1 MPITGTMLTPDAQIA
16 RGLQG
21 VNTGSDTSCVLW
33 AIPMGQDFRDAQ
45 YSQIG
50 TYLQCAGTA
59 DRLTIEMRFDDG
71 IAARHYV
78 LGRPATPREMGKAEV
93 VENEVGGVMVLPNE
107 VFNVEQATRIFQYYY
122 VHDTVPADCE
132 LRPL

>member
-16 RGLQG
+16 RALQG

-33 AIPMGQDFRDAQ
+33 AIPTGQDFLDAD

-50 TYLQCAGTA
+50 TYLQCAGIA
-59 DRLTIEMRFDDG
+59 DSLTIEMRVDDG
-71 IAARHYV
+71 VSARHYV
-78 LGRPATPREMGKAEV
+78 LGRLATPGEMGSAEV
-93 VENEVGGVMVLPNE
+93 VENEVGDVMVLPNE
-107 VFNVEQATRIFQYYY
+107 VFNVEQATRIFQYYR

-132 LRPL
+132 RRPL